1 MFDSWIRWVGITW
14 THFNRWWC
22 DKWSRI

>member
-1 MFDSWIRWVGITW
+1 MFGSRMRWVGITW

-22 DKWSRI
+22 DKWSEI

>member
-1 MFDSWIRWVGITW
+1 MFGSWMRCVGITW

-22 DKWSRI
+22 DKWSKI